1 MKNYIFSEFAE
12 KVQIST
18 QKKKESYNL
27 QNFDE
32 TFMKYNNELINQ
44 ETQLI
49 HLRLERH

>member
-1 MKNYIFSEFAE
+1 M
-12 KVQIST
+12 

-32 TFMKYNNELINQ
+32 TLIKYNNKLINQ

-49 HLRLERH
+49 HLKLERY